1 MQTTSS
7 PTLSLAAVAV
17 AVASLF
23 AASPALADV
32 SNGFGVATAGQ
43 TGDPYPFIRAAS
55 AYRTGQ
61 NSSGNY
67 TTMTDTAP
75 ARLDECAR
83 AVANNFTCVATLG
96 GTNSP
101 SYNLTAST
109 SSVGLT
115 TSFVAN
121 SATLLTSSVTSRAD
135 LSTGKLGVN
144 ASTGY
149 RHGAL
154 GTAQFTDTLTFNVA
168 NATAT
173 TVTLITVG
181 FTLDGS
187 LFSTAGGI
195 ADVTNSMNFGNATAR
210 VDHGVS
216 GDSSMLSNFTSS
228 RSQGN
233 WVSFNWLSST
243 PGLTQF
249 SGVYALTGAST
260 VLGIYDYLYADAGNQ
275 EARSLYGSTSAFSL
289 SVPTGVTYTSAS
301 GVFLNAVPE
310 PHTVPLMLVGL
321 AGMAAFMRRRQR

>member
-1 MQTTSS
+1 MQTSS
-7 PTLSLAAVAV
+7 PHSLRLAAV

-23 AASPALADV
+23 AASPALADIN
-32 SNGFGVATAGQ
+32 NGYGVATAAQ

-55 AYRTGQ
+55 GYRTQ
-61 NSSGNY
+61 QDSSGNY
-67 TTMTDTAP
+67 TTMTDVVP
-75 ARLDECAR
+75 ARLDQCAI
-83 AVANNFTCVATLG
+83 AVANNFTCAAVLG

-101 SYNLTAST
+101 SYNLTASN

-121 SATLLTSSVTSRAD
+121 SATLLNSSVTSRAD
-135 LSTGKLGVN
+135 LATGKLGVN

-149 RHGAL
+149 RHSAL

-187 LFSTAGGI
+187 LFSTAGGV
-195 ADVTNSMNFGNATAR
+195 ADVTNSMNFGNATAK
-210 VDHGVS
+210 VQYGVQ
-216 GDSSMLSNFTSS
+216 GDSTSPSNLTSS

-260 VLGIYDYLYADAGNQ
+260 VLGIYDYLYADAANP
-275 EARSLYGSTSAFSL
+275 EARSLYGSTSAYSL

-310 PHTVPLMLVGL
+310 PHTYALMLAGL
-321 AGMAAFMRRRQR
+321 ASMATFMRRRRR